1 MDAKM
6 DNQGDIEYQYTI
18 SKGISTIQ
26 GAIKVLRDMEYPEE
40 IINTMMMYDTEGKG
54 KEQGKEQG
62 KEEGK
67 GKKKRKEKKI

>member
-1 MDAKM
+1 
-6 DNQGDIEYQYTI
+6 
-18 SKGISTIQ
+18 
-26 GAIKVLRDMEYPEE
+26 MEYPEE